1 MSALLIEISPV
12 SVDVG
17 ITFLTLTFMLAPSQL
32 SHFQPN
38 LKPITM
44 NRVRKRLFKNTIAC
58 NIQNFNTSYR
68 RYIVYSFLF
77 NLDTKSQEVVLKGI

>member
-1 MSALLIEISPV
+1 MSALLIEISAV

-17 ITFLTLTFMLAPSQL
+17 ITFLTLTFMLTPSQL

-44 NRVRKRLFKNTIAC
+44 NRVRKRLFKNPIAC
-58 NIQNFNTSYR
+58 NIQILTQATVD
-68 RYIVYSFLF
+68 IVHSFLF
-77 NLDTKSQEVVLKGI
+77 NLDTKSQEAVLKGI

>member
-17 ITFLTLTFMLAPSQL
+17 ITFLTLTFMLTPSQL

-44 NRVRKRLFKNTIAC
+44 NKVRKRLLKNPISC

-68 RYIVYSFLF
+68 RYSTFIFV
-77 NLDTKSQEVVLKGI
+77 QP

>member
-1 MSALLIEISPV
+1 MSALLIEVSPV

-17 ITFLTLTFMLAPSQL
+17 ITFLTFTFMLTPSQL

-44 NRVRKRLFKNTIAC
+44 NRLRKRLFKNPIAC
-58 NIQNFNTSYR
+58 NIQNLNTSYR
-68 RYIVYSFLF
+68 RYSTFIFV
-77 NLDTKSQEVVLKGI
+77 QP

>member
-17 ITFLTLTFMLAPSQL
+17 ITFLTFTFMLTPSQL

-38 LKPITM
+38 LKPIAM
-44 NRVRKRLFKNTIAC
+44 NRVRKRLFKNPTAC

-68 RYIVYSFLF
+68 RYSTFIFV
-77 NLDTKSQEVVLKGI
+77 QP

>member
-17 ITFLTLTFMLAPSQL
+17 ITFLTFTFMLTPSQL

-44 NRVRKRLFKNTIAC
+44 NRVRKRLFKIPIAC
-58 NIQNFNTSYR
+58 NIQNFNTSYC
-68 RYIVYSFLF
+68 RYSTLIFV
-77 NLDTKSQEVVLKGI
+77 QP

>member
-1 MSALLIEISPV
+1 MSALLIEISAV

-17 ITFLTLTFMLAPSQL
+17 ITFLTLTFMLTPSQL

-44 NRVRKRLFKNTIAC
+44 NRVRKRFFKNPTAC
-58 NIQNFNTSYR
+58 NIQNFHTSYR
-68 RYIVYSFLF
+68 GYSTFIF
-77 NLDTKSQEVVLKGI
+77 VQS

>member
-17 ITFLTLTFMLAPSQL
+17 ITFLTLTFMLTPSKL

-38 LKPITM
+38 LKPIAM
-44 NRVRKRLFKNTIAC
+44 NRVRKRLFKNQLPAIYKTL
-58 NIQNFNTSYR
+58 IQATVD
-68 RYIVYSFLF
+68 IVHSFLF

>member
-17 ITFLTLTFMLAPSQL
+17 IIFLTLTFMLTPSQL

-44 NRVRKRLFKNTIAC
+44 NRVRKRLFKNPIAC
-58 NIQNFNTSYR
+58 NIQNFHTSYR
-68 RYIVYSFLF
+68 RYSTFIFV
-77 NLDTKSQEVVLKGI
+77 QP

>member
-1 MSALLIEISPV
+1 MSALLIEISQV

-17 ITFLTLTFMLAPSQL
+17 ITFLTLTFMLTPSQL

-68 RYIVYSFLF
+68 RYSTFIFVIS
-77 NLDTKSQEVVLKGI
+77 